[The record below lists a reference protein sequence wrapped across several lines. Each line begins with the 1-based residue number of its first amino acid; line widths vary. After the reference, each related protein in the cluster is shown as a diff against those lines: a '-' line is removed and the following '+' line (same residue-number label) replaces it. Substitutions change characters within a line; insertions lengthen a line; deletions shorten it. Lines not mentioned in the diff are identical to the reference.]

1 MDVTA
6 ARGVSREASGL
17 ERMIFCFF
25 DRAGWRTAPLRP
37 RTLASIAFSRNRG
50 QTGTSSFKMESNP
63 PATEG
68 SLNSRKK
75 AERKARAQKNKADKK
90 AATVVKL
97 IENKQEREV
106 GQLAT

>member
-1 MDVTA
+1 
-6 ARGVSREASGL
+6 
-17 ERMIFCFF
+17 
-25 DRAGWRTAPLRP
+25 
-37 RTLASIAFSRNRG
+37 
-50 QTGTSSFKMESNP
+50 MESNP
-63 PATEG
+63 PATEV